1 MTVKQLIN
9 ELKKFPQD
17 LPVATWGDIDWK
29 SKEDPHYIKVTQKTW
44 THSNYPYDKDDFDF
58 VSLE

>member
-17 LPVATWGDIDWK
+17 LPVTTWSDIDWK
-29 SKEDPHYIKVTQKTW
+29 SRDDPHHISVTKKHGHIVIIHMIKMI
-44 THSNYPYDKDDFDF
+44 SI
-58 VSLE
+58 LLI

>member
-17 LPVATWGDIDWK
+17 LPVTTWSDINWK
-29 SKEDPHYIKVTQKTW
+29 SRDDPHHVSVTKKTW
-44 THSNYPYDKDDFDF
+44 THSNYPYDKDDFDYID
-58 VSLE
+58 LE